1 MQTAIQ
7 IILIVSVASLTIIFV
22 TVGVWVILILREVR
36 KILNSI
42 EEVSEDVEETTAMVK
57 AKVQQG
63 LSTVSILTALGELWS
78 KRKDVGHFIQD
89 IKGDSEEEDEEEES
103 FALADNSLDE
113 PEPEGEQQ
121 EKENKRRRK
130 FFKRK

>member
-7 IILIVSVASLTIIFV
+7 IVLIVSVASLTIIFV
-22 TVGVWVILILREVR
+22 TVGVWVILILREFR
-36 KILNSI
+36 KILNNI

-63 LSTVSILTALGELWS
+63 LSTVSILTALGQLWS

-89 IKGDSEEEDEEEES
+89 IKGNSEEENEEEES
-103 FALADNSLDE
+103 FDLAEDNDNQSE
-113 PEPEGEQQ
+113 PEESEPKNQ
-121 EKENKRRRK
+121 KRKRR